1 LHQGG
6 ESERWFLEL
15 RDPVLR
21 YLRALGCR
29 RSLSE
34 EIAQEAFFRLH
45 VASQSGLRIK
55 DVRAWLFR
63 VARNLCIDHRRE
75 RRRYWTTAR
84 EEEDR
89 LDLLPSDAAP
99 DPEQQALQRERL
111 RLIAQQVLRLPKLER
126 DCLSLKAQGLRY
138 HEIASALGIPMTAA
152 VESVRRA
159 VKRLGKRAH
168 L

>member
-6 ESERWFLEL
+6 ENERWFLEL
-15 RDPVLR
+15 RDPVFR

-29 RSLSE
+29 RSLAE
-34 EIAQEAFFRLH
+34 EIAQEAFFRLY
-45 VASQSGLRIK
+45 VASKAGLRIK
-55 DVRAWLFR
+55 DARAWLFR

-89 LDLLPSDAAP
+89 LDLLPADTAP

-111 RLIAQQVLRLPKLER
+111 RLVAQQVLRLPKLER
-126 DCLSLKAQGLRY
+126 DCLRLKAQGLRY
-138 HEIASALGIPMTAA
+138 HQIASALGIPMTAA

-168 L
+168 P